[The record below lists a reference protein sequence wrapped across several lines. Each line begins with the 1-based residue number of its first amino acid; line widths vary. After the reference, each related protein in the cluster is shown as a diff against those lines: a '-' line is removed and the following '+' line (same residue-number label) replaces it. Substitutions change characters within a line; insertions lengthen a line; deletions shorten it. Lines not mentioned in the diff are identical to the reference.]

1 MNLIAITSL
10 IIIDLLLLKQ
20 YNQQSNIPLSF
31 LEDYANWC
39 FLERYPRTAYFSFR
53 GVI

>member
-1 MNLIAITSL
+1 M
-10 IIIDLLLLKQ
+10 LLLKQ

-31 LEDYANWC
+31 LEDYANWY
-39 FLERYPRTAYFSFR
+39 FLERYPRTACFSFR